1 MNKFKNGLKK
11 ILSYIAARRLL
22 RYSIIVVVVII
33 LLPTG
38 VILTNKY
45 FNNKVNNIEDTKE
58 ESLNI
63 NDSDKI
69 KDNSITKGI
78 IETDVVADKTYSK
91 HTLSDGFSTLSE
103 DDYNSSSNT
112 DKNNITNSTSN
123 NISQSID
130 KSSLTGIDLEIL
142 EGYEFNP
149 KKDLKLQATDK
160 DGRNISDSI
169 IIEKNNVNTTIPGS
183 YIVKASVKLSN
194 GQYKEREF
202 NVIVKET
209 TLEVSLKS
217 FKSIKV
223 NIKKGEKIG
232 ATRVIPLIIDEK
244 KILEAEKIIKEK
256 IISVEEI
263 KPKKAVLI
271 TTGNEV
277 YKGRI
282 KDAFLPVMKEKL
294 EYYGSEIVKQ
304 IILPDNKEM
313 ITENILKAIEEDK
326 VDMIICTG
334 GMSVDPD
341 DVTPSAIKDCNGEI
355 VTYGA
360 PVLPGA
366 MFLLAYYKN
375 IPILGVPSCAMYSKR
390 TIFDLVLP
398 RILADEKL
406 SFEDIARF
414 GNGGMCLNCEICSFP
429 HCSFGK

>member
-1 MNKFKNGLKK
+1 MKQIRIEDSVGC
-11 ILSYIAARRLL
+11 ILSHDVTKIVPGEFKGRLFKKGHVIREEDIPKLLDIGKEHIYVWEPKKGQLHENDAAIRIKDLVLGQGCYISEEIKEGKIDFFANTQGIVKINKDLL
-22 RYSIIVVVVII
+22 LKLNLLGEIIVSTIH
-33 LLPTG
+33 
-38 VILTNKY
+38 
-45 FNNKVNNIEDTKE
+45 NNTPV
-58 ESLNI
+58 
-63 NDSDKI
+63 
-69 KDNSITKGI
+69 
-78 IETDVVADKTYSK
+78 
-91 HTLSDGFSTLSE
+91 
-103 DDYNSSSNT
+103 
-112 DKNNITNSTSN
+112 
-123 NISQSID
+123 
-130 KSSLTGIDLEIL
+130 
-142 EGYEFNP
+142 
-149 KKDLKLQATDK
+149 
-160 DGRNISDSI
+160 
-169 IIEKNNVNTTIPGS
+169 
-183 YIVKASVKLSN
+183 
-194 GQYKEREF
+194 
-202 NVIVKET
+202 
-209 TLEVSLKS
+209 
-217 FKSIKV
+217 
-223 NIKKGEKIG
+223 KKGEKIG

-304 IILPDNKEM
+304 VILPDNKEM

-406 SFEDIARF
+406 SFEDIAIF

>member
-1 MNKFKNGLKK
+1 MKQIRIEDSVGC
-11 ILSYIAARRLL
+11 ILSHDVTKIVPGEFKGRLFKKGHVIREEDIPKLLDIGKEHIYVWEPKKGQLHENDAAIRVKDLVLGQGCYISEEIKEGKIDFFANTQGIVKINKDLL
-22 RYSIIVVVVII
+22 LKLNLLGEIIVSTIH
-33 LLPTG
+33 
-38 VILTNKY
+38 
-45 FNNKVNNIEDTKE
+45 NNTPV
-58 ESLNI
+58 
-63 NDSDKI
+63 
-69 KDNSITKGI
+69 
-78 IETDVVADKTYSK
+78 
-91 HTLSDGFSTLSE
+91 
-103 DDYNSSSNT
+103 
-112 DKNNITNSTSN
+112 
-123 NISQSID
+123 
-130 KSSLTGIDLEIL
+130 
-142 EGYEFNP
+142 
-149 KKDLKLQATDK
+149 
-160 DGRNISDSI
+160 
-169 IIEKNNVNTTIPGS
+169 
-183 YIVKASVKLSN
+183 
-194 GQYKEREF
+194 
-202 NVIVKET
+202 
-209 TLEVSLKS
+209 
-217 FKSIKV
+217 
-223 NIKKGEKIG
+223 KKGEKIG

-263 KPKKAVLI
+263 KPKKSVLI

-304 IILPDNKEM
+304 VILPDNKEM

>member
-1 MNKFKNGLKK
+1 MKQIRIEDSVGC
-11 ILSYIAARRLL
+11 ILSHDVTKIVPGEFKGRLFKKGHVIREEDIPKLLDIGKEHIYVWEPKKGQLHENDAAIRVKDLVLGQGCYISEEIKEGKIDFFANTQGIVKINKDLL
-22 RYSIIVVVVII
+22 LKLNLLGEIIVSTIH
-33 LLPTG
+33 
-38 VILTNKY
+38 
-45 FNNKVNNIEDTKE
+45 NNTPV
-58 ESLNI
+58 
-63 NDSDKI
+63 
-69 KDNSITKGI
+69 
-78 IETDVVADKTYSK
+78 
-91 HTLSDGFSTLSE
+91 
-103 DDYNSSSNT
+103 
-112 DKNNITNSTSN
+112 
-123 NISQSID
+123 
-130 KSSLTGIDLEIL
+130 
-142 EGYEFNP
+142 
-149 KKDLKLQATDK
+149 
-160 DGRNISDSI
+160 
-169 IIEKNNVNTTIPGS
+169 
-183 YIVKASVKLSN
+183 
-194 GQYKEREF
+194 
-202 NVIVKET
+202 
-209 TLEVSLKS
+209 
-217 FKSIKV
+217 
-223 NIKKGEKIG
+223 KKGEKIG
-232 ATRVIPLIIDEK
+232 VTRVIPLIIDEK

-294 EYYGSEIVKQ
+294 EHYGSEIVKQ

-313 ITENILKAIEEDK
+313 ITENILKVIEEDK

>member
-1 MNKFKNGLKK
+1 MKQIKTEDAVGAVLCHDITEIVRGVRKG
-11 ILSYIAARRLL
+11 ARFR
-22 RYSIIVVVVII
+22 
-33 LLPTG
+33 
-38 VILTNKY
+38 
-45 FNNKVNNIEDTKE
+45 
-58 ESLNI
+58 
-63 NDSDKI
+63 
-69 KDNSITKGI
+69 KG
-78 IETDVVADKTYSK
+78 
-91 HTLSDGFSTLSE
+91 H
-103 DDYNSSSNT
+103 
-112 DKNNITNSTSN
+112 
-123 NISQSID
+123 
-130 KSSLTGIDLEIL
+130 
-142 EGYEFNP
+142 
-149 KKDLKLQATDK
+149 
-160 DGRNISDSI
+160 
-169 IIEKNNVNTTIPGS
+169 
-183 YIVKASVKLSN
+183 
-194 GQYKEREF
+194 
-202 NVIVKET
+202 IVKEEDIPVLLSLGKENLYVWENDETMMHENEAAEVLCKLCQNDHMST
-209 TLEVSLKS
+209 TEIKEGKIDFFANTQGIVKINKDLLLKLNLLGEIIVST
-217 FKSIKV
+217 IHNNTPV
-223 NIKKGEKIG
+223 KKGEKIG

-304 IILPDNKEM
+304 VILPDNKEM

>member
-1 MNKFKNGLKK
+1 MKQIRIEDSVGC
-11 ILSYIAARRLL
+11 ILSHDVTKIVPGEFKGRLFKKGHVIREEDIPKLLDIGKEHIYVWEPKKGQLHENDAAIRVKDLVLGQGCYISEEIKEGKIDFFANTQGIVKINKDLL
-22 RYSIIVVVVII
+22 LKLNLLGEIIVSTIH
-33 LLPTG
+33 
-38 VILTNKY
+38 
-45 FNNKVNNIEDTKE
+45 NNTPV
-58 ESLNI
+58 
-63 NDSDKI
+63 
-69 KDNSITKGI
+69 
-78 IETDVVADKTYSK
+78 
-91 HTLSDGFSTLSE
+91 
-103 DDYNSSSNT
+103 
-112 DKNNITNSTSN
+112 
-123 NISQSID
+123 
-130 KSSLTGIDLEIL
+130 
-142 EGYEFNP
+142 
-149 KKDLKLQATDK
+149 
-160 DGRNISDSI
+160 
-169 IIEKNNVNTTIPGS
+169 
-183 YIVKASVKLSN
+183 
-194 GQYKEREF
+194 
-202 NVIVKET
+202 
-209 TLEVSLKS
+209 
-217 FKSIKV
+217 
-223 NIKKGEKIG
+223 KKGEKIG

-360 PVLPGA
+360 SVLPGA

>member
-1 MNKFKNGLKK
+1 MKQIRIEDSVGC
-11 ILSYIAARRLL
+11 ILSHDVTKIVPGEFKGRLFKKGHVIREEDIPKLLDIGKEHIYVWEPKKGQLHENDAAIRVKDLVLGQGCYISEEIKEGKIDFFANTQGVLKINKDLL
-22 RYSIIVVVVII
+22 LKLNLLGEIIVSTIH
-33 LLPTG
+33 
-38 VILTNKY
+38 
-45 FNNKVNNIEDTKE
+45 NNTPV
-58 ESLNI
+58 
-63 NDSDKI
+63 
-69 KDNSITKGI
+69 
-78 IETDVVADKTYSK
+78 
-91 HTLSDGFSTLSE
+91 
-103 DDYNSSSNT
+103 
-112 DKNNITNSTSN
+112 
-123 NISQSID
+123 
-130 KSSLTGIDLEIL
+130 
-142 EGYEFNP
+142 
-149 KKDLKLQATDK
+149 
-160 DGRNISDSI
+160 
-169 IIEKNNVNTTIPGS
+169 
-183 YIVKASVKLSN
+183 
-194 GQYKEREF
+194 
-202 NVIVKET
+202 
-209 TLEVSLKS
+209 
-217 FKSIKV
+217 
-223 NIKKGEKIG
+223 KKGEKIG

-304 IILPDNKEM
+304 VILPDNKEM

-375 IPILGVPSCAMYSKR
+375 IPILGVPSCTMYSKR

>member
-1 MNKFKNGLKK
+1 MKQIRIEDSVGC
-11 ILSYIAARRLL
+11 ILSHDVTKIVPGEFKGRLFKKGHVIREEDIPKLLDIGKEHIYVWEPKKGQLHENDAAIRVKDLVLGQGCYISEEIKEGKIDFFANTQGIVKINKDLL
-22 RYSIIVVVVII
+22 LKLNLLGEIIVSTIH
-33 LLPTG
+33 
-38 VILTNKY
+38 
-45 FNNKVNNIEDTKE
+45 NNTPV
-58 ESLNI
+58 
-63 NDSDKI
+63 
-69 KDNSITKGI
+69 
-78 IETDVVADKTYSK
+78 
-91 HTLSDGFSTLSE
+91 
-103 DDYNSSSNT
+103 
-112 DKNNITNSTSN
+112 
-123 NISQSID
+123 
-130 KSSLTGIDLEIL
+130 
-142 EGYEFNP
+142 
-149 KKDLKLQATDK
+149 
-160 DGRNISDSI
+160 
-169 IIEKNNVNTTIPGS
+169 
-183 YIVKASVKLSN
+183 
-194 GQYKEREF
+194 
-202 NVIVKET
+202 
-209 TLEVSLKS
+209 
-217 FKSIKV
+217 
-223 NIKKGEKIG
+223 KKGEKIG
-232 ATRVIPLIIDEK
+232 ATRVIHLIIDEK

>member
-1 MNKFKNGLKK
+1 MKQIKIEDSVGC
-11 ILSYIAARRLL
+11 ILSHDVTKIVPGEFKGRLFKKGHVIKEEDIEKLLDIGKEHIYVWEPKEGQLHENDAAKRIKDLVLGKGCYISEEIKEGKIDFFANTQGIVKINKELL
-22 RYSIIVVVVII
+22 LKLNLLGEIIVSTIH
-33 LLPTG
+33 
-38 VILTNKY
+38 
-45 FNNKVNNIEDTKE
+45 NNTPV
-58 ESLNI
+58 
-63 NDSDKI
+63 
-69 KDNSITKGI
+69 
-78 IETDVVADKTYSK
+78 
-91 HTLSDGFSTLSE
+91 
-103 DDYNSSSNT
+103 
-112 DKNNITNSTSN
+112 
-123 NISQSID
+123 
-130 KSSLTGIDLEIL
+130 
-142 EGYEFNP
+142 
-149 KKDLKLQATDK
+149 
-160 DGRNISDSI
+160 
-169 IIEKNNVNTTIPGS
+169 
-183 YIVKASVKLSN
+183 
-194 GQYKEREF
+194 
-202 NVIVKET
+202 
-209 TLEVSLKS
+209 
-217 FKSIKV
+217 
-223 NIKKGEKIG
+223 KKGEKIG

-244 KILEAEKIIKEK
+244 KIIEAENIINEK

-294 EYYGSEIVKQ
+294 EYYGSEIIKQ
-304 IILPDNKEM
+304 VILPDNKEM

-326 VDMIICTG
+326 VDMVICTG

-398 RILADEKL
+398 RVLVDEKL
-406 SFEDIARF
+406 SFEDIASY

>member
-1 MNKFKNGLKK
+1 MKQIRIEDSVGC
-11 ILSYIAARRLL
+11 ILSHDVTKIVPGEFKGRLFKKGHVIREEDIPKLLDIGKEHIYVWEPKKGQLHENDAAIRVKDLVLGQGCYISEEIKEGKIDFFANTQGIVKINKDLL
-22 RYSIIVVVVII
+22 LKLNLLGEIIVSTIH
-33 LLPTG
+33 
-38 VILTNKY
+38 
-45 FNNKVNNIEDTKE
+45 NNTPV
-58 ESLNI
+58 
-63 NDSDKI
+63 
-69 KDNSITKGI
+69 
-78 IETDVVADKTYSK
+78 
-91 HTLSDGFSTLSE
+91 
-103 DDYNSSSNT
+103 
-112 DKNNITNSTSN
+112 
-123 NISQSID
+123 
-130 KSSLTGIDLEIL
+130 
-142 EGYEFNP
+142 
-149 KKDLKLQATDK
+149 
-160 DGRNISDSI
+160 
-169 IIEKNNVNTTIPGS
+169 
-183 YIVKASVKLSN
+183 
-194 GQYKEREF
+194 
-202 NVIVKET
+202 
-209 TLEVSLKS
+209 
-217 FKSIKV
+217 
-223 NIKKGEKIG
+223 KKGEKIG

-414 GNGGMCLNCEICSFP
+414 SNGGMCLNCEICSFP

>member
-1 MNKFKNGLKK
+1 MKQIKIEDSVGC
-11 ILSYIAARRLL
+11 ILSHDVTKIVPGEFKGRLFKKGHVIKEEDIEKLLDIGKEHIYVWEPKEGQLHENDAAKRIKDLVLGKGCYISEEIKEGKIDFFANTQGIVKINKELL
-22 RYSIIVVVVII
+22 LKLNLLGEIIVSTIH
-33 LLPTG
+33 
-38 VILTNKY
+38 
-45 FNNKVNNIEDTKE
+45 NNTPV
-58 ESLNI
+58 
-63 NDSDKI
+63 
-69 KDNSITKGI
+69 
-78 IETDVVADKTYSK
+78 
-91 HTLSDGFSTLSE
+91 
-103 DDYNSSSNT
+103 
-112 DKNNITNSTSN
+112 
-123 NISQSID
+123 
-130 KSSLTGIDLEIL
+130 
-142 EGYEFNP
+142 
-149 KKDLKLQATDK
+149 
-160 DGRNISDSI
+160 
-169 IIEKNNVNTTIPGS
+169 
-183 YIVKASVKLSN
+183 
-194 GQYKEREF
+194 
-202 NVIVKET
+202 
-209 TLEVSLKS
+209 
-217 FKSIKV
+217 
-223 NIKKGEKIG
+223 KKGEKIG

-244 KILEAEKIIKEK
+244 KIIEAENIINEK

-294 EYYGSEIVKQ
+294 GYYGSEIIKQ
-304 IILPDNKEM
+304 VILPDNKEM

-326 VDMIICTG
+326 VDMVICTG

-398 RILADEKL
+398 RVLVDEKL
-406 SFEDIARF
+406 SFEDIAKY

>member
-1 MNKFKNGLKK
+1 MKQIRIEDSVGC
-11 ILSYIAARRLL
+11 ILSHDVTKIVPGEFKGRLFKKGHVIREEDIPKLLDIGKEHIYVWEPKKGQLHENDAAIRVKDLVLGQGCYISEEIKEGKIDFFANTQRIVKINKDLL
-22 RYSIIVVVVII
+22 LKLNLLGEIIVSTIH
-33 LLPTG
+33 
-38 VILTNKY
+38 
-45 FNNKVNNIEDTKE
+45 NNTPV
-58 ESLNI
+58 
-63 NDSDKI
+63 
-69 KDNSITKGI
+69 
-78 IETDVVADKTYSK
+78 
-91 HTLSDGFSTLSE
+91 
-103 DDYNSSSNT
+103 
-112 DKNNITNSTSN
+112 
-123 NISQSID
+123 
-130 KSSLTGIDLEIL
+130 
-142 EGYEFNP
+142 
-149 KKDLKLQATDK
+149 
-160 DGRNISDSI
+160 
-169 IIEKNNVNTTIPGS
+169 
-183 YIVKASVKLSN
+183 
-194 GQYKEREF
+194 
-202 NVIVKET
+202 
-209 TLEVSLKS
+209 
-217 FKSIKV
+217 
-223 NIKKGEKIG
+223 KKGEKIG

-304 IILPDNKEM
+304 VILPDNKEM

>member
-1 MNKFKNGLKK
+1 MKQIRIEDSVGC
-11 ILSYIAARRLL
+11 ILSHDVTKIVPGEFKGRLFKKGHVIREEDIPKLLDIGKEHIYVWEPKKGQLHENDAAIRIKDLVLGQGCYISEEIKEGKIDFFANTQGIVKINKDLL
-22 RYSIIVVVVII
+22 LKLNLLGEIIVSTIH
-33 LLPTG
+33 
-38 VILTNKY
+38 
-45 FNNKVNNIEDTKE
+45 NNTPV
-58 ESLNI
+58 
-63 NDSDKI
+63 
-69 KDNSITKGI
+69 
-78 IETDVVADKTYSK
+78 
-91 HTLSDGFSTLSE
+91 
-103 DDYNSSSNT
+103 
-112 DKNNITNSTSN
+112 
-123 NISQSID
+123 
-130 KSSLTGIDLEIL
+130 
-142 EGYEFNP
+142 
-149 KKDLKLQATDK
+149 
-160 DGRNISDSI
+160 
-169 IIEKNNVNTTIPGS
+169 
-183 YIVKASVKLSN
+183 
-194 GQYKEREF
+194 
-202 NVIVKET
+202 
-209 TLEVSLKS
+209 
-217 FKSIKV
+217 
-223 NIKKGEKIG
+223 KKGEKIG

-406 SFEDIARF
+406 SFEDIARV

>member
-1 MNKFKNGLKK
+1 MKQIRIEDSVGC
-11 ILSYIAARRLL
+11 ILSHDVTKIVPGEFKGRLFKKGHVIREEDIPKLLDIGKEHIYVWEPKKGQLHENDAAIRIKDLVLGQGCYISEEIKECKIDFFANTQGIVKINKDLL
-22 RYSIIVVVVII
+22 LKLNLLGEIIVSTIH
-33 LLPTG
+33 
-38 VILTNKY
+38 
-45 FNNKVNNIEDTKE
+45 NNTPV
-58 ESLNI
+58 
-63 NDSDKI
+63 
-69 KDNSITKGI
+69 
-78 IETDVVADKTYSK
+78 
-91 HTLSDGFSTLSE
+91 
-103 DDYNSSSNT
+103 
-112 DKNNITNSTSN
+112 
-123 NISQSID
+123 
-130 KSSLTGIDLEIL
+130 
-142 EGYEFNP
+142 
-149 KKDLKLQATDK
+149 
-160 DGRNISDSI
+160 
-169 IIEKNNVNTTIPGS
+169 
-183 YIVKASVKLSN
+183 
-194 GQYKEREF
+194 
-202 NVIVKET
+202 
-209 TLEVSLKS
+209 
-217 FKSIKV
+217 
-223 NIKKGEKIG
+223 KKGEKIG